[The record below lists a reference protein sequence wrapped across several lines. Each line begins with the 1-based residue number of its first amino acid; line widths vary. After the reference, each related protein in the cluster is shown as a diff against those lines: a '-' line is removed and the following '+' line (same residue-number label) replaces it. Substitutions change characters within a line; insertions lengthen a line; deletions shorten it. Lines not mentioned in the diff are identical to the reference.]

1 MRCKLEVISAT
12 HAHIH
17 CQRTKTSHCLP
28 EISPSDDTH
37 SLKARSNNKTQRSND
52 EFFFLSGSDRQT
64 LSSVSVSLLP
74 RAQARIAITTDADG
88 IVGGIVDVAAVLFAD
103 VLAVVLAIFI
113 IDSCCCC

>member
-1 MRCKLEVISAT
+1 MQRSPERTARQICIQARYVNAT
-12 HAHIH
+12 YSW
-17 CQRTKTSHCLP
+17 QVK
-28 EISPSDDTH
+28 
-37 SLKARSNNKTQRSND
+37 SLATNDANNKTQRSND

-88 IVGGIVDVAAVLFAD
+88 SVGGIVDVAAVLFAA
-103 VLAVVLAIFI
+103 VRAVVLAIFI

>member
-1 MRCKLEVISAT
+1 MQ
-12 HAHIH
+12 HIH
-17 CQRTKTSHCLP
+17 GKSSRLQQMTQTTKHN
-28 EISPSDDTH
+28 E
-37 SLKARSNNKTQRSND
+37 AMM
-52 EFFFLSGSDRQT
+52 FFFFSGSDRQT

-88 IVGGIVDVAAVLFAD
+88 IVGGIVDVAAVLFAA